1 MPLCAEP
8 ANHVYVYVCRYK
20 TKKKYVPT
28 DTGKINV
35 ANVTSRINSGVTQ
48 QRRKKSGK
56 SRSGSDTKPSHLII
70 EGINYELS
78 R

>member
-8 ANHVYVYVCRYK
+8 TNHVYVYVHRYK

-56 SRSGSDTKPSHLII
+56 SRGCSDTKPSHLII